1 MAFKFGSKKAMRRGK
16 SLLPQLFDK
25 AIKHT
30 SGVPRF
36 GNYKAYKRGKQI
48 W

>member
-1 MAFKFGSKKAMRRGK
+1 MFGSKKAMRRGK
-16 SLLPQLFDK
+16 SLLPHLFESAVK
-25 AIKHT
+25 RT

-36 GNYKAYKRGKQI
+36 GNYKAYKRGKKI